1 MQRWR
6 LCGFQL
12 REFGAWCLATL
23 MGRLLRQRLCPWQQ
37 GCSKVGLM
45 PQLLTGPLGS
55 HSALI
60 VVVSY
65 FLELEVLRSGRSV
78 DLTEDEVEAL
88 WSRVCT
94 A

>member
-1 MQRWR
+1 
-6 LCGFQL
+6 
-12 REFGAWCLATL
+12 
-23 MGRLLRQRLCPWQQ
+23 
-37 GCSKVGLM
+37 M